1 MKELISIQQNNEGEC
16 RLIIDDIESLKRAA
30 APIVQQIL
38 LEQPEAKIAEIFEFF
53 KEVTSG
59 LIALSDNPIHLSL
72 QFSQETEK
80 KQHAFEEV
88 KKSGS
93 AAWISLM
100 QKMKS

>member
-1 MKELISIQQNNEGEC
+1 MIE
-16 RLIIDDIESLKRAA
+16 DVESLKRAA

-38 LEQPEAKIAEIFEFF
+38 LEQPEEKIAELFEFF

-59 LIALSDNPIHLSL
+59 LIALSDDPSDLEF
-72 QFSQETEK
+72 QFNQEIRK
-80 KQHAFEEV
+80 KWYAFEEV
-88 KKSGS
+88 KKKGS